1 MRDPFAACMHA
12 LMQGVQHMGSHNT
25 QSAITTAG
33 PVQPW
38 AVTTAARPHYF
49 TSPIYKSELTKPLNA
64 MVITIRMKVAM
75 MMTITAMIIVIYTM
89 MMMMM
94 LFVVIYPSCDATTI
108 QQ

>member
-1 MRDPFAACMHA
+1 
-12 LMQGVQHMGSHNT
+12 MG
-25 QSAITTAG
+25 TA
-33 PVQPW
+33 
-38 AVTTAARPHYF
+38 AARPHYF

-75 MMTITAMIIVIYTM
+75 MMTITAMIIIIYT
-89 MMMMM
+89 MMM